1 MLSDKCQYAVKE
13 SSYLLLL
20 TYYTRVI
27 GRTDKSAKYNKP
39 TPQYVVEVF
48 IMLCVFVLESPI
60 LGLVV
65 FFVIFPFFLKNV
77 KIARLISRS
86 SVSNGQI
93 VY

>member
-1 MLSDKCQYAVKE
+1 M
-13 SSYLLLL
+13 
-20 TYYTRVI
+20 I

-48 IMLCVFVLESPI
+48 IMLCVFVLESLI

-65 FFVIFPFFLKNV
+65 FFVFPFFLKNV